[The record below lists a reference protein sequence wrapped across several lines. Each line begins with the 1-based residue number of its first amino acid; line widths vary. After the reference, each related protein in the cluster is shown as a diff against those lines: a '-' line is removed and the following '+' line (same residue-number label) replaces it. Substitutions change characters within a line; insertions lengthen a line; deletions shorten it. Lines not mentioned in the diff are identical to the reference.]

1 MYTYFY
7 NFKNQFFCLYEKDF
21 SKTFNFVY
29 ISYTVGYLKDYG
41 EWTVREY
48 MTTSD
53 DWRRVIE
60 SRCSFFSL
68 GALFYKVVSKQND
81 ERACNE

>member
-1 MYTYFY
+1 
-7 NFKNQFFCLYEKDF
+7 
-21 SKTFNFVY
+21 
-29 ISYTVGYLKDYG
+29 
-41 EWTVREY
+41 

-60 SRCSFFSL
+60 SRRSFFSL

-81 ERACNE
+81 EHAINE